1 MGSIFVARWHTT
13 VKNPYF
19 CPLRARARAEPVN
32 LGHAGHLVTKF
43 DPTLLH
49 FQKNLR
55 RILQKLLISTLT
67 RAVQFLDCFPHRRD
81 MYQSRSGTPRAA
93 PGLGKIPQILAKNPE
108 NPEVADLRASIF
120 FFEGTYPP
128 MTHTCLKSPF
138 LGLSEYTM
146 VTPPPTGRQERVIGR
161 LLEKSS

>member
-1 MGSIFVARWHTT
+1 MAHVVEIYRFGARRGQKSGFLT
-13 VKNPYF
+13 VV
-19 CPLRARARAEPVN
+19 C
-32 LGHAGHLVTKF
+32 HLATKI
-43 DPTLLH
+43 DPALLQL
-49 FQKNLR
+49 QKKLR

-67 RAVQFLDCFPHRRD
+67 WAIQFLDCFPHRTD

-93 PGLGKIPQILAKNPE
+93 PGLGKIPQFLAKNPE

-138 LGLSEYTM
+138 LGLLEYTM
-146 VTPPPTGRQERVIGR
+146 VTPPLQRAA
-161 LLEKSS
+161 K